1 MNFQT
6 IPPIETADQLL
17 DIAFRGMN
25 EALTAYKTKK
35 LSGTAIE
42 NAKVIAK
49 ERIKTMSG
57 ILIKRTK
64 GILESFPSF
73 DSLPEL
79 YQALI
84 KALIDYVALKKALG
98 SLNWALKAHGEM
110 AKKYLINVSKTKDRK
125 RIEALIKEYY
135 GRASSIA
142 KQVKKELVFL
152 AEVRNILRKLPD
164 IKDMPTITLYGFPNV
179 GKTTVLKHLTG
190 ANAKISSYPFT
201 TQKINVGYTTI
212 QNMKYQLLDVP
223 GILNREKMNE
233 IEMIA
238 DITLELAGEKVIF
251 IIDPTEEY
259 PLEQQ
264 ERLYKKVKKMRKD
277 VLVYI
282 SKADIA
288 EKDMVEGLK
297 KKYNAVSSLP
307 AVTASS
313 FFRLKA
319 KID

>member
-1 MNFQT
+1 MLYT
-6 IPPIETADQLL
+6 QLL
-17 DIAFRGMN
+17 ERGHQDN
-25 EALTAYKTKK
+25 NNHYIIRSCNNRKVKDKEEK
-35 LSGTAIE
+35 LWE
-42 NAKVIAK
+42 
-49 ERIKTMSG
+49 
-57 ILIKRTK
+57 
-64 GILESFPSF
+64 
-73 DSLPEL
+73 
-79 YQALI
+79 
-84 KALIDYVALKKALG
+84 
-98 SLNWALKAHGEM
+98 
-110 AKKYLINVSKTKDRK
+110 
-125 RIEALIKEYY
+125 
-135 GRASSIA
+135 
-142 KQVKKELVFL
+142 QVKKELVFL

>member
-1 MNFQT
+1 MTFQT
-6 IPPIETADQLL
+6 TPPIETADQLL

-98 SLNWALKAHGEM
+98 SLNWAVKAHGEM

>member
-25 EALTAYKTKK
+25 EALTAYKIKK

-98 SLNWALKAHGEM
+98 SLNWAVKAHGEM